1 MLADDAPVIRSRVA
15 REQGIGALTNAA
27 TAARVLLCVLLLADP
42 ADAAASDTA
51 HHDDAQLVAG
61 LPAEYIVAQMRAFA
75 SWARK
80 SAWTGPAYLPAELM
94 AKFAGLATDREVSEA
109 AAYFSSRALR
119 RPRAQ
124 VIEADRVPRST
135 RRRGCT

>member
-1 MLADDAPVIRSRVA
+1 VLADDAPVIRSRIA
-15 REQGIGALTNAA
+15 REQGIRALTNAA

-75 SWARK
+75 SGARK
-80 SAWTGPAYLPAELM
+80 SAWI
-94 AKFAGLATDREVSEA
+94 
-109 AAYFSSRALR
+109 
-119 RPRAQ
+119 RPTC
-124 VIEADRVPRST
+124 PPS
-135 RRRGCT
+135 